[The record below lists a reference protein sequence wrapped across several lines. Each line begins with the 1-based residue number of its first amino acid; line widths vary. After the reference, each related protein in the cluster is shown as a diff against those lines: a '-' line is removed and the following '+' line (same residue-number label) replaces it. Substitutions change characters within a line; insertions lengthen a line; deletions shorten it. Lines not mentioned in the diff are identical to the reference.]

1 MNAPLLCMGAF
12 LFAQGENEHDLECT
26 FSLGTNWLFPA
37 VGNTDTNLVRFDQ
50 NSTFRNGDSLH
61 TKEQSLCE
69 LANKDLKIRLGSNSI
84 VGIKQKKISLTKGTV
99 LIYKNFEG
107 NLNIKSKQSNLS
119 TAGQYTAIVDCTSN
133 GGFKFIPLEGKGLI
147 IPAKGE
153 SKEIFRGRLTMIL
166 GSPSQLGSA
175 YDIDLLLL
183 LKSSRLINAF
193 PTSLPSM
200 KRISLAIYAQQLRI
214 KGKYNALIGDAPTDD
229 NLQMWAFG
237 EKEGN

>member
-1 MNAPLLCMGAF
+1 MNSSLNLDRVCAVFFSSLLNREFWDEALTHIHMMYILCI
-12 LFAQGENEHDLECT
+12 
-26 FSLGTNWLFPA
+26 WK
-37 VGNTDTNLVRFDQ
+37 
-50 NSTFRNGDSLH
+50 
-61 TKEQSLCE
+61 KELQ
-69 LANKDLKIRLGSNSI
+69 IRLGSNSI
-84 VGIKQKKISLTKGTV
+84 VGIKQKEISLTKGTL
-99 LIYKNFEG
+99 LIYKNSAG

-147 IPAKGE
+147 IPDKGD

-229 NLQMWAFG
+229 NVQMWAFG
-237 EKEGN
+237 EKEDKELADKLRL